1 MDEHFRGTPAE
12 SNLPLLHGLVCVWN
26 GNLLGEGT
34 VAVLPYDQYMK
45 RFPAYLQQ
53 LTMESNGKH
62 VKLDGSPVDRDT
74 GAVFWGEPGTNGQH
88 SFYQLIHQ
96 GTRIVPCDFVA
107 FLHTLNPLGDHH
119 DLLTA
124 NVAAQAEA
132 LAFGKTADEVRAE
145 GTPEELVPHRT
156 FEGNRPSN
164 LIVAE
169 RLDPPTLGRLVAL
182 YEHSVFTQG
191 AVWGINS
198 FDQWGVE
205 LGKALAKAI
214 IPELQAGDEPD
225 LGHDSSTNAFIRR
238 YREAR
243 GRA

>member
-1 MDEHFRGTPAE
+1 
-12 SNLPLLHGLVCVWN
+12 
-26 GNLLGEGT
+26 
-34 VAVLPYDQYMK
+34 MK

-62 VKLDGSPVDRDT
+62 VKLEGAAVDRET
-74 GAVFWGEPGTNGQH
+74 GAIFWGEPGTNGQH

-96 GTRIVPCDFVA
+96 GTRLVPCDFLA
-107 FLHTLNPLGDHH
+107 FLQPLNPLGDHH
-119 DLLTA
+119 DLLMA
-124 NVAAQAEA
+124 NVAAQTEA

-145 GTPEELVPHRT
+145 GVEERLVPHRT

-169 RLDPPTLGRLVAL
+169 RLDPATLGRLVAL

-205 LGKALAKAI
+205 LGKALAKRI
-214 IPELQAGDEPD
+214 IPELQADEDPD
-225 LGHDSSTNAFIRR
+225 LGHDSSTN
-238 YREAR
+238 
-243 GRA
+243 G